1 MSFFEKVTNLV
12 NKGKQKIKEKFNKP
26 NNNEKPQET
35 SKNNLNVNMK
45 IGNSNNE
52 KNTVIQRTKITPVK
66 EKKEDDIFKIEDDD
80 GKEFVYKIQDID
92 SDEEESDEEQNVS
105 TKNKNEYVIV
115 DKKLNQSES
124 PQKNDEK
131 EKIETS
137 NMESIDPS
145 VKANNSSYKFSKFE
159 VEEENEHIKYENQD
173 IFTFSH
179 RLLVKVGFILIN
191 LQGSLINI
199 SDSFV
204 IPCIKL
210 KQTKKLLSLVGLSK
224 DIVRIDYLL
233 YFDESYLYP
242 IKNITTQQ
250 DTSLRKIG
258 NKYDLKLIRNIGIK
272 VSYELTIF
280 RIKKIITS

>member
-191 LQGSLINI
+191 L
-199 SDSFV
+199 
-204 IPCIKL
+204 
-210 KQTKKLLSLVGLSK
+210 
-224 DIVRIDYLL
+224 
-233 YFDESYLYP
+233 
-242 IKNITTQQ
+242 
-250 DTSLRKIG
+250 
-258 NKYDLKLIRNIGIK
+258 
-272 VSYELTIF
+272 
-280 RIKKIITS
+280 